1 MGSHQER
8 KGTDDSSLE
17 VTMEELKEFLEGDL
31 LNVRADPEFKEN
43 LRRKLLEMLRARRK
57 DSDGEDSP

>member
-1 MGSHQER
+1 MGSHGES
-8 KGTDDSSLE
+8 KGTDGSPLE
-17 VTMEELKEFLEGDL
+17 FSMEELKEFLEGDL

>member
-1 MGSHQER
+1 
-8 KGTDDSSLE
+8 
-17 VTMEELKEFLEGDL
+17 MEELKEFLEGDL
-31 LNVRADPEFKEN
+31 LDVRADPEFKEN